1 MNVSSLALLFGALL
15 VLTGLGG
22 YAAFQSPTALIPVAF
37 GGLLGACGI
46 VARKEHLRKHAM
58 HAAAAVALLG
68 FIPSVPG
75 LLGIPSL
82 LAGEAV
88 RPAAVVLRSVM
99 ALLCLGFLVVA
110 VRSFIAARQGPRLL
124 RQTDLPES

>member
-1 MNVSSLALLFGALL
+1 MNVSSLALLFGGLL

-37 GGLLGACGI
+37 GVLLGACGV
-46 VARKEHLRKHAM
+46 VARKERLRKHAM

-68 FIPSVPG
+68 FVPSVRG
-75 LLGIPSL
+75 LLGIPAL
-82 LAGEAV
+82 LAGEAA
-88 RPAAVVLRSVM
+88 RPAAVVLQSVM

-110 VRSFIAARQGPRLL
+110 VLSFVAARRGR
-124 RQTDLPES
+124 TA

>member
-1 MNVSSLALLFGALL
+1 MNVSSLALLFGGLL

-22 YAAFQSPTALIPVAF
+22 YAAFQSPTALIPVVF
-37 GGLLGACGI
+37 GVLLGACGL

-68 FIPSVPG
+68 FVPSVRG
-75 LLGIPSL
+75 LLGIPAL
-82 LAGEAV
+82 LAGEAA
-88 RPAAVVLRSVM
+88 RPAAVVLQSVM

-110 VRSFIAARQGPRLL
+110 VLSFVAARRGR
-124 RQTDLPES
+124 TA